1 VRPSIDTLR
10 TPWAL
15 LPPAWRKAAA
25 GISLLWMATALG
37 AVLTFLVQV
46 LLARRLGPVDF
57 GRFIAALA
65 TVTMVAPMAGFG
77 LPQLW
82 LRLYGAEGWQARR
95 WLLPSLRFVVWTTL
109 AACVAAIAWSA
120 AGAPE
125 GTAALVWWLLPAIPC
140 TLVVGLVSSKL
151 RLEEDDRGLAAWQLA
166 LPASRIAFVLAVWP
180 WHTFGAVTAAAG
192 FGLVGM
198 AVAVAGMPALAA
210 MRRGEFNLR
219 GHAPREDRAGDHRDA
234 SIRAV
239 WRMGWAYGL
248 SALLYPV
255 FFQVGTVMLDRMA
268 GPREAGLFGIG
279 LGVMTAV
286 YLLPATVYQK
296 YLLSRLHRWAVHD
309 PEKFRRVHRH
319 GAWIMLVAGLVC
331 GALVAGL
338 AHLFVQAAFGPAFV
352 GAAAVIVVLSIC
364 APLRFLSVAIASAL
378 LDERQAR
385 LRVLMMGGSA
395 AAVVLLNLLLIPRYQ
410 ALGTAFATVGGEVV
424 LLVSSWFAVRRSVPV
439 LSAVRP

>member
-1 VRPSIDTLR
+1 VIARPSID
-10 TPWAL
+10 AL
-15 LPPAWRKAAA
+15 LSPAWRRAVA
-25 GISLLWMATALG
+25 GISLLWVATALG
-37 AVLTFLVQV
+37 AVLTFLVQA
-46 LLARRLGPVDF
+46 LLARRLGPAEF

-65 TVTMVAPMAGFG
+65 TVTMLAPVAGFG

-82 LRLYGAEGWQARR
+82 LRLYGAEGWHARR
-95 WLLPSLRFVVWTTL
+95 WLLPSMRFVVWTTM
-109 AACVAAIAWSA
+109 ASCVVAVAWSL
-120 AGAPE
+120 AGAPD

-151 RLEEDDRGLAAWQLA
+151 RLEEDDRGLAVWQLV
-166 LPASRIAFVLAVWP
+166 LPGSRLAFVLVVLP
-180 WHTFGAVTAAAG
+180 WSTLGAVTAAAG
-192 FGLVGM
+192 FGVVGVV
-198 AVAVAGMPALAA
+198 VALAGMPALAA
-210 MRRGEFNLR
+210 MRRGEFSLR
-219 GHAPREDRAGDHRDA
+219 GHVRRDDHAGDQADA
-234 SIRAV
+234 SMRAV

-309 PEKFRRVHRH
+309 PDTFRRVHRI
-319 GAWIMLVAGLVC
+319 GAWAMLAAGLLC
-331 GALVAGL
+331 GALVAVF
-338 AHLFVQAAFGPAFV
+338 AHLFVQVAFGAAFA
-352 GAAAVIVVLSIC
+352 GATAVIVVLSAC

-395 AAVVLLNLLLIPRYQ
+395 AAVILLNLVLIPRFQ
-410 ALGTAFATVGGEVV
+410 ALGTAFATVGGEGI
-424 LLVSSWFAVRRSVPV
+424 LLVSSWLAVRHSVPV
-439 LSAVRP
+439 LTVMRS